1 MTAGTRRGPAPTGQ
15 PFANS
20 TDQGASDTPDDT
32 RGRRQAGAILR
43 LTGDLEAVAADLLD
57 RIGPAA
63 CTALAVAL
71 AELLEGLR

>member
-1 MTAGTRRGPAPTGQ
+1 MRAGTRRGPAPTGR
-15 PFANS
+15 PLANS
-20 TDQGASDTPDDT
+20 TDHGASDTADDT
-32 RGRRQAGAILR
+32 RGRRQVGAILR

-63 CTALAVAL
+63 CSVLILHL